1 MDFNLLFTIAAA
13 AQASDLHLIF
23 GLQPM
28 LRLDGQLFEVNETLQ
43 NSYLL
48 EKYKGTSFPVMTDKD
63 MNAAVD
69 FLLNK
74 EQKAALLKNR
84 ELDSGFS
91 IGDVRF
97 RVNVSFACDH
107 LRVVARVITGHQ
119 PTLEEVGF
127 DDSIKKI
134 LDKKQGL
141 ILVVGPTGSGKSTT
155 LAAMINY
162 LNETYRYSITTFED
176 PIEFVFAPN
185 KSIIS
190 QRQYG
195 TDFLS
200 FPEGLSHVLRQ
211 DPNVIMI
218 GEMRDLETIASAITI
233 AETGHLVLATLHT
246 ANSVQSVDRIIDIF
260 PAHQQGQIKS
270 QLSNILSAVIAQHLI
285 PRLDGGRVAARE
297 IMLNN
302 SAISN
307 LIRENKVSQMKN
319 VIETSSSEGMVCLD
333 HDLKRLYGAGLISKE
348 VALEYMENNRE
359 I

>member
-1 MDFNLLFTIAAA
+1 MDFRLLFKISAAA
-13 AQASDLHLIF
+13 KASDLHLVF
-23 GLQPM
+23 GLKPM
-28 LRLDGQLFEVNETLQ
+28 LRLDGQLFDINETIEDS
-43 NSYLL
+43 SYLAA
-48 EKYKGTSFPVMTDKD
+48 YRGTSFSDLTDKD
-63 MNAAVD
+63 LSLALD
-69 FLLNK
+69 LFLSK

-84 ELDSGFS
+84 ELDCGFN
-91 IGDVRF
+91 IDETRF
-97 RVNVSFACDH
+97 RVNVSFASDH
-107 LRVVARVITGHQ
+107 LRVVARVINSHQ

-127 DDSIKKI
+127 SEEIKKI

-162 LNETYRYSITTFED
+162 LNENYRYNIVTFED
-176 PIEFVFAPN
+176 PIEFLFTPK

-195 TDFLS
+195 NDFLS

-211 DPNVIMI
+211 DPNIIMI

-246 ANSVQSVDRIIDIF
+246 ANSAQSIDRMIDIF
-260 PAHQQGQIKS
+260 PAHQQNQIKS
-270 QLSNILSAVIAQHLI
+270 QLSNVLSAVIAQHLL
-285 PRLDGGRVAARE
+285 PRIDGGRIAARE
-297 IMLNN
+297 IMVNN
-302 SAISN
+302 AAVAN
-307 LIRENKVSQMKN
+307 LIREDKVAQLKN

-333 HDLKRLYGAGLISKE
+333 HDVKRLYSEGLVTKE
-348 VALEYMENNRE
+348 TALEYLENNKD

>member
-1 MDFNLLFTIAAA
+1 MDFQTLFKIAAA

-23 GLQPM
+23 GLKPM
-28 LRLDGQLFEVNETLQ
+28 LRLNGELFDINEAISNNQLDEFSKFV
-43 NSYLL
+43 
-48 EKYKGTSFPVMTDKD
+48 FPELSDKD
-63 MNAAVD
+63 LEASLD
-69 FLLNK
+69 IFLSK
-74 EQKAALLKNR
+74 EQKEILIKNR
-84 ELDSGFS
+84 ELDCSFTVDD
-91 IGDVRF
+91 IRF
-97 RVNVSFACDH
+97 RVNISFACDH
-107 LRVVARVITGHQ
+107 LRIVARVITKHQ
-119 PTLEEVGF
+119 PTLSEVGF
-127 DDSIKKI
+127 SDDIKKI

-162 LNETYRYSITTFED
+162 INENYRYNIITFED
-176 PIEFVFAPN
+176 PIEFLFTSK

-200 FPEGLSHVLRQ
+200 FSEGLSHVLRQ

-233 AETGHLVLATLHT
+233 AETGHLVFATLHT
-246 ANSVQSVDRIIDIF
+246 ANSAQSIDRIIDIF
-260 PAHQQGQIKS
+260 PAHQQNQIKS

-285 PRLDGGRVAARE
+285 PSADGGRIAARE

-302 SAISN
+302 SAVSN
-307 LIRENKVSQMKN
+307 LIREDKVVQLKN
-319 VIETSSSEGMVCLD
+319 VIETSSAEGMVSLKQ
-333 HDLKRLYGAGLISKE
+333 DLRRLHKNGLITKE
-348 VALEYMENNRE
+348 TVLEYLENSKD